1 MKKFFIAIVVFC
13 SAFLFCTKES
23 PTATAGSE
31 YTDSMVIDLYSYFM
45 WCLQHNNTYYGTLA
59 ISPKGQA
66 LVQAPLNP
74 NTKEYNS
81 GPFTYPILVPKYAP
95 SKFEA
100 FAYDSL
106 PLILT
111 DSTDPEILVKSY
123 SNSMHYMFRLD
134 SAKASDTVQN
144 VEKGIHQIDVIY
156 LYGVGFY
163 LPDYTKWGLGK
174 IKIYYK

>member
-13 SAFLFCTKES
+13 SVFSFCTKES
-23 PTATAGSE
+23 PTAVSE

-45 WCLQHNNTYYGTLA
+45 WSLQHNYNYYGTLA
-59 ISPKGQA
+59 ISQKGKD
-66 LVQAPLNP
+66 LVLAPLDP
-74 NTKEYNS
+74 NTKAYNS
-81 GPFTYPILVPKYAP
+81 GPFTYPILVPKYPP

-100 FAYDSL
+100 FVYDSL

-134 SAKASDTVQN
+134 SAKAADTVQN
-144 VEKGIHQIDVIY
+144 VEKGIHQIDVVY

-163 LPDYTKWGLGK
+163 LPVDMKWGLGK